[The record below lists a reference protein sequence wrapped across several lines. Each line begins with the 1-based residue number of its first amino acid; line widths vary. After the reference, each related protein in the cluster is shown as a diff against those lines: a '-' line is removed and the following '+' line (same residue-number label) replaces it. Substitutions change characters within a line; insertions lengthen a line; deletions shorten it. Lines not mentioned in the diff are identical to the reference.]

1 MIIWLNGPFGV
12 GKTTLANILHKQIEN
27 SYLYDPELLGDFLQ
41 SQLPQAVCLKD
52 FQDYSVWRQSTYQI
66 VFDLA
71 TKTDKIIIVPMTIYK
86 KEYYQ
91 EIIQQLIK
99 DKIPLEQYI
108 LLADKTTILERLDNR
123 VNEDNI
129 WAKRHLDV
137 CLKAFESHIPGQ
149 RLNTDSLKPEEVAKE
164 ILMLSEF
171 TLK

>member
-12 GKTTLANILHKQIEN
+12 GKTTLANILHKRIEN

-41 SQLPQAVCLKD
+41 HQLPQTVCPED
-52 FQDYSVWRQSTYQI
+52 FQDYSIWRQTTYKI

-71 TKTDKIIIVPMTIYK
+71 TKTDKIIIIPMTIYK

-91 EIIQQLIK
+91 EIIQQLIQ
-99 DKIPLEQYI
+99 DKIPLEHYI

-137 CLKAFESHIPGQ
+137 CLKSFESQIPGQ
-149 RLNTDSLKPEEVAKE
+149 RLNTDSLKPEDVARE
-164 ILMLSEF
+164 IKKLSEF
-171 TLK
+171 I

>member
-12 GKTTLANILHKQIEN
+12 GKSSLATFLHQQINN

-41 SQLPQAVCLKD
+41 HQLPKGVCPED
-52 FQDYSVWRQSTYQI
+52 FQDYSVWRQATYQI
-66 VFDLA
+66 IFDLA

-91 EIIQQLIK
+91 EIIQRLIK
-99 DKIPLEQYI
+99 YNIPLEHYI

-129 WAKRHLDV
+129 WAKRHLDI
-137 CLKAFESHIPGQ
+137 CLKAFESQIPGQ
-149 RLNTDSLKPEEVAKE
+149 RLNTDSLQPEEIAKE
-164 ILMLSEF
+164 ILMLSDF
-171 TLK
+171 TVK